1 MPESE
6 AGVRSAH
13 GRNPL
18 LPLDIHMPDA
28 EARVMPDGR
37 LYLYGSLDER
47 DDRYCSGRYRV
58 ASTADLVEWTV
69 HPVSFTTDDVPWAGV
84 VPTSG
89 RSFLD
94 GVTSYDE
101 LPEYARAM
109 LPPGATDVPFEEFAA
124 GVRAATAQRQ
134 PTEPLLYAPDAIER
148 DGRFFLYF
156 CLSDDSEGVAVADS
170 PTGPFTDARRLPIS
184 QIDPAVFV
192 DDDGQAY
199 LYWGQ
204 FSANVARLND
214 DMMSIDESSIVTGL
228 ITESEHHFHEGCSMR
243 KRDGVYYL
251 VFADTS
257 RGKPTCLGYATSTS
271 PLGPFE
277 YRGVIIDNADCDPES
292 WNNHGSIECVNGQ
305 WYVFYHRSSRGSSS
319 MRRVCAEP
327 IRFLADG
334 SIPEVPMTSQGAG
347 ASFGPG
353 DTIAGG
359 SACALAGNARVTPVP
374 DGEAVVGF
382 ADGDAARFRYF
393 ESETA
398 VRTVHVGTRG
408 SARLLILADG
418 VPLAEVD
425 AGSGPTEVDLAP
437 GRYEITVEARDP
449 RDLEL
454 LGLRFE
460 R

>member
-1 MPESE
+1 MPEPNP
-6 AGVRSAH
+6 AVRAAR

-84 VPTSG
+84 VPASG

-124 GVRAATAQRQ
+124 GVRAATAERQ

-148 DGRFFLYF
+148 DGRYYLYF
-156 CLSDDSEGVAVADS
+156 CMSDDSEGVAVADD
-170 PTGPFTDARRLPIS
+170 PAGPFADATRLPIS

-292 WNNHGSIECVNGQ
+292 WNNHGSIECVDGQ

-319 MRRVCAEP
+319 MRRVCVEP
-327 IRFLADG
+327 IRFLPDG
-334 SIPEVPMTSQGAG
+334 GIPEVPMTSQGAG
-347 ASFGPG
+347 ASFASGETVPG
-353 DTIAGG
+353 WA
-359 SACALAGNARVTPVP
+359 ACALTGSARIAPIEG
-374 DGEAVVGF
+374 GEAVVGF
-382 ADGDAARFRYF
+382 ADGDEARFRF
-393 ESETA
+393 VESAE
-398 VRTVHVGTRG
+398 VLRTVEVHTIGEGRVH
-408 SARLLILADG
+408 ILADDA
-418 VPLAEVD
+418 LIAEVA
-425 AGSGPTEVDLAP
+425 AGSGPVPVNLPP
-437 GRYEITVEARDP
+437 GRHEITVRARSP
-449 RDLEL
+449 REL
-454 LGLRFE
+454 ALIGIRFGV
-460 R
+460 

>member
-1 MPESE
+1 MVDLAPHVS
-6 AGVRSAH
+6 SAH
-13 GRNPL
+13 GRNPV
-18 LPLDIHMPDA
+18 LPLDVHIPDA
-28 EARVMPDGR
+28 EARAMPDGR

-47 DDRYCSGRYRV
+47 EDRYCSGRYRV
-58 ASTADLVEWTV
+58 ASTADLREWTM
-69 HPVSFTTDDVPWAGV
+69 HPTSFTTDDVPWAGV
-84 VPTSG
+84 VPPSG

-109 LPPGATDVPFEEFAA
+109 LPPGAMDVPFEEFAA

-148 DGRFFLYF
+148 DGRYYLYF
-156 CLSDDSEGVAVADS
+156 CMSDDSEGVAVADG
-170 PTGPFTDARRLPIS
+170 PAGPFGDATRLPIS

-204 FSANVARLND
+204 FSANVARLNR
-214 DMMSIDESSIVTGL
+214 DMMSIDESSIVNGL
-228 ITESEHHFHEGCSMR
+228 ITEAEHHFHEGCSMR

-292 WNNHGSIECVNGQ
+292 WNNHGSIECVDGQ

-319 MRRVCAEP
+319 MRRVCIEP
-327 IRFLADG
+327 IRFLPDG

-347 ASFGPG
+347 APYGPG
-353 DTIAGG
+353 ETIPGS
-359 SACALAGNARVTPVP
+359 SACSVTGTARIAPVAE
-374 DGEAVVGF
+374 GEAVVGF
-382 ADGDAARFRYF
+382 ADGDTAIFRYV
-393 ESETA
+393 ESEVA
-398 VRTVHVGTRG
+398 MRTVHVDLRGTGRM
-408 SARLLILADG
+408 LVLADG
-418 VPLAEVD
+418 TPLTEVD
-425 AGSGPTEVDLAP
+425 AGAAPTPIDLAP
-437 GRYEITVEARDP
+437 GRHEITVQARDP

-454 LGLRFE
+454 IGLRFD